1 MKYHGQLLLDKVLH
15 EKFFLN
21 KREGTFIECGAFDGV
36 IESNTL
42 FFYEKLDWRGYN
54 IEPVPRI
61 FEALKNNREK
71 DKNFNLALSNVDGT
85 SIFTQAIAADVPF
98 YDGHFGNGSLQHT
111 NNHLL
116 ELYNRRC
123 KFEKYEVETTKIS
136 TFYKKS
142 QIDKRIDL
150 FILDVEG
157 HEAEVLSCLEEVDRN
172 IAPSVIAV
180 EYGYCGKENIFKY
193 LLPLGYKMEYQDKI
207 NLVFKLT
214 QHD

>member
-1 MKYHGQLLLDKVLH
+1 MKYHGQLLLDKILH

-21 KREGTFIECGAFDGV
+21 KRGGSFIECGAFDGV

-42 FFYEKLDWRGYN
+42 FFYENFDWRGYN
-54 IEPVPRI
+54 IEPVPKI

-71 DKNFNLALSNVDGT
+71 DKNFNLALSNIDGT
-85 SIFTQAIAADVPF
+85 SIFTQAIAVDVPF

-111 NNHLL
+111 SNHLL

-123 KFEKYEVETTKIS
+123 KFEKYEVETMKIS
-136 TFYKKS
+136 TFYKNFKIKK
-142 QIDKRIDL
+142 QIDL

-157 HEAEVLSCLEEVDRN
+157 HETEVLSCLEEVEKS
-172 IAPSVIAV
+172 IAPNVIAV
-180 EYGYCGKENIFKY
+180 EYGHCGEENIFKY

-214 QHD
+214 DHD